1 VIMRKICRIR
11 GFSTLIAIL
20 LVFAWAFST
29 EAANIRFSP
38 SIALEESWDSNIFNT
53 NSDETSDYIFR
64 AKPRLGLYWNAYQ
77 TTMQIDG
84 GIQSELYA
92 DNSELNNVADTKDVT
107 FSVTDPMQIT
117 PRFSLRPFFRFVEF
131 KDAVQNNVLI
141 LPPTPDVPPSQ
152 AIVTA
157 RETQRLYQGLLRMGY
172 QLTPRTDL
180 FLGGGISARNY
191 DGDPAITGNQNTETV
206 NAEASFL
213 YKLTPRLSSG
223 VFYIFGY
230 NSFELDP
237 DFDTHTGGGE
247 GRYQLTE
254 LYTLTVRGGATY
266 LTQSGDATNE
276 QNDDWYPYGTLD
288 VTYRRQYLRVS
299 LQGSYQLVGG
309 SSGLPTKRGNVGLV
323 MSNRITEK
331 WSWNLSGFYQTNV
344 SIDNPPTRDVDT
356 IQGAGGVEYRVVEWA
371 SVMLGGNIVRQ
382 SSSGLNE
389 DDVDRESVFLGVN
402 VSRPYK
408 PY

>member
-1 VIMRKICRIR
+1 MMRRNCRIR
-11 GFSTLIAIL
+11 GFSTLVAIL
-20 LVFAWAFST
+20 LVFAWASPAK
-29 EAANIRFSP
+29 AANIRFSP
-38 SIALEESWDSNIFNT
+38 SIALEEAWDSNIFNT

-64 AKPRLGLYWNAYQ
+64 ARPRLAVYWNDYQ
-77 TTMQIDG
+77 TTMRIEG
-84 GIQSELYA
+84 GIQAEWYA
-92 DNSELNNVADTKDVT
+92 DNSELDNIADTKDAT

-117 PRFSLRPFFRFVEF
+117 PRFSLRPFFRFVES
-131 KDAVQNNVLI
+131 KDSAQRNVLT
-141 LPPTPDVPPSQ
+141 LAPTPDVPPSE

-180 FLGGGISARNY
+180 FLGGGITARNY
-191 DGDPAITGNQNTETV
+191 DGDPTITGNQNTETV
-206 NAEASFL
+206 TGDASFL

-230 NSFELDP
+230 NSFEQDP
-237 DFDTHTGGGE
+237 EFDTHTGGVE
-247 GRYQLTE
+247 GRYRLSE

-266 LTQSGDATNE
+266 LDGQASDN
-276 QNDDWYPYGTLD
+276 QYNDEWYPYGTLD

-299 LQGSYQLVGG
+299 LRGSYELVGG

-331 WSWNLSGFYQTNV
+331 WSWNLSGNYQTNV
-344 SIDNPPTRDVDT
+344 SIDDPPTRDVDT
-356 IQGAGGVEYRVVEWA
+356 LQGAGGVEYRVVEWA
-371 SVMLGGNIVRQ
+371 SVNLAGNIVRQ
-382 SSSGLNE
+382 SSSGLRV

-402 VSRPYK
+402 VSPPYK
-408 PY
+408 PF